1 MSELNNKCYDDKT
14 ARPTFYKVA
23 GFDPQQYLSTMKHD
37 DGTEWLGLSA
47 EIKKFWFRLVYPEG
61 KIMTTILEHD
71 ATHVIINARVYANKT
86 DKPEEFLSEGKAIRF
101 YSDVDPNKAY
111 ERYYID
117 FAETIALG
125 RALTNAGFDL
135 PVGQMEAP
143 PVPKDKPLQTASK
156 AESKYAEVTAPP
168 EQNPDAK
175 PVAPPPDTIKSSAVQ
190 QLSKQQELPKEQLT
204 QPAST
209 PRNYEEA
216 LQTLTVEQ
224 AKNMVVSFGS
234 NSGKKLGEIAL
245 TDAGSLDWIANKYK
259 GGDFTIKAAARILLN
274 AALKNAS

>member
-14 ARPTFYKVA
+14 ARPEFYKVE

-37 DGTEWLGLSA
+37 DGTEWLGLTA
-47 EIKKFWFRLVYPEG
+47 EIKKFWFRLVYPNG
-61 KIMTTILEHD
+61 KIMTDMLEHD
-71 ATHVIINARVYANKT
+71 ATHVIINARIYANKT

-101 YSDVDPNKAY
+101 YSDADPNKAY

-135 PVGQMEAP
+135 PLYSLLPDGSA
-143 PVPKDKPLQTASK
+143 DKPEQPSAPAYSALTS
-156 AESKYAEVTAPP
+156 PP

-175 PVAPPPDTIKSSAVQ
+175 PVIPPSGASTVQ
-190 QLSKQQELPKEQLT
+190 QMPKQQEDSKSKEQVS
-204 QPAST
+204 PA
-209 PRNYEEA
+209 PKPQNYEEA
-216 LQTLTVEQ
+216 LKMLTVEQ
-224 AKNMVVSFGS
+224 AKSMVVSFGS
-234 NSGKKLGEIAL
+234 NTGKKLGEIAL